1 MVTVITS
8 FLNIPGDFP
17 LTILALNCPMVIIS
31 PPKLLDSIIAERP
44 AEFPT
49 QFIVSS
55 DIEEVVEEQDII
67 RENPFS
73 SDYFVRISP
82 VSVDKWGSFD
92 PSRQWPDMKKII
104 SYEKNVILDV
114 DAMTLSEPFGINI
127 IGSFKNINRDDLTRL
142 GYQVVIENSL
152 GNSRV
157 NTEYTI
163 VLDEPHVSIKTLGIS
178 AVELRERLIHDRVE
192 VLVAGHYMRSD
203 QIEDYFLEHL
213 RESPLAYPYESL
225 FVGKTEKVYE
235 LMALLSRG
243 YTIARIMREHLM
255 VLQIDY
261 HQTVFSKNVQNKNTG
276 AFGIMEHTTSPMST
290 MSDGTNTSII
300 MYGTMIMGIILLLV
314 IFVTFIRYMLQRRSK
329 PSYVLTPDSRHKY

>member
-8 FLNIPGDFP
+8 FLDIFGDFP

-31 PPKLLDSIIAERP
+31 PPNLLDSIIAERP

-67 RENPFS
+67 RENTFS

-82 VSVDKWGSFD
+82 LSVDKWGTFD
-92 PSRQWPDMKKII
+92 PSRPWPDMKKII

-127 IGSFKNINRDDLTRL
+127 IGSLKDINRDGLTRL
-142 GYQVVIENSL
+142 GYLVGL
-152 GNSRV
+152 GNVRG

-178 AVELRERLIHDRVE
+178 AVELRERLIRDRVE
-192 VLVAGHYMRSD
+192 VLVAGHDMKSD
-203 QIEDYFLEHL
+203 QMEDYFLEHL

-261 HQTVFSKNVQNKNTG
+261 HQMVFSQNVQNKNIG
-276 AFGIMEHTTSPMST
+276 AFGIMEHTTST
-290 MSDGTNTSII
+290 MSDGTQTSII
-300 MYGTMIMGIILLLV
+300 MYGTMIIGIILLLV

-329 PSYVLTPDSRHKY
+329 PSYVLPPDSPHTY